1 MYGLFGGACSGTFHL
16 GVKYSMVVIALSLA
30 GFTQYLTAA
39 GLPGDQLGSQALLES
54 AQEQLVKDAP
64 WLPMQMASL
73 RVDFDKLEAEP
84 TEDQV
89 RQVLSILEPCSDMTV
104 KEVMKN
110 PDERREAAWLLYLD
124 VYVKEGKTKAEQLF
138 NKQRGS
144 PPRGS

>member
-16 GVKYSMVVIALSLA
+16 AVRNSILVLALTLA
-30 GFTQYLTAA
+30 GFTHYLSAS

-54 AQEQLVKDAP
+54 AQKQLVKDAP
-64 WLPMQMASL
+64 WLTMQMASL
-73 RVDFDKLEAEP
+73 RADFDKLGAEP

-89 RQVLSILEPCSDMTV
+89 RQILSILEPCSDMTV

-124 VYVKEGKTKAEQLF
+124 VYVKEGRTKAEQLF